1 MTLLTQPT
9 TPATGQDTPTT
20 PPATGAGTNAAP
32 GTGTGTGTNAGT
44 GTGTGSNGATR
55 TGTGAATTGTG
66 TGTAT
71 VTTTTAAG
79 GTVGVTSA
87 GTLAVTAGG
96 TLAAAGGGTVAVAA
110 GGTGT
115 ATAAATATAT
125 ATGAGAGV
133 GRPVSPIT
141 PVTAPAPT
149 TLFPPPP
156 PAAARRTTGRPT
168 GDDDTDQA
176 TTDAVTREL
185 RHLLFDG
192 DEQDTIHTPWRTLIT
207 HDAFLTHD
215 DDLTPTQRTAR
226 SYQRLRLL
234 NATAAGDPLAL
245 ARDPRRLAAL
255 HEWTGIADSA
265 LGTLAGIH
273 YNLFLGTLLDHDH
286 PEHRDLTPYTTLRN
300 TGTFLVTELAHGN
313 DAAHLKTTAHHDPET
328 GGFTLHTPTPGA
340 AKFMPNTTTT
350 GGPKTALVAAR
361 LITHDGTDR
370 GIHLFLTPL
379 HDENGLHPGIH
390 ITPLPPRHLPHPV
403 DHAITTFTHV
413 RLPPTALL
421 QAPHNRLDP
430 DGTHHTTHGNPQKRF
445 LTTID
450 RVTLGKLCMSAA
462 ATGTAR
468 AALTIAVHYANHRHT
483 THHNTPTP
491 LTTHRA
497 HHAPLIDHLAT
508 TYALTLLHRHTLN
521 HHTHHHHNGTPPPP
535 NPTHPRYPTDPPP
548 TKEQTHH
555 LTALTKAFTTHHAR
569 TITTTCRE
577 RCGAWALHP
586 HNPLAHYTQHLEGTI
601 TAEGDNLLITL
612 KAATHL
618 LLNPPPPPPTTPTPP
633 NPLTNLTHLK
643 NLLHHAQ
650 HIWHT
655 RTKQALHT
663 PTHPHT
669 PHTRWNNATNP
680 ALTMTHLHTT
690 LHTTNALLTTLNHT
704 THPTTHTH
712 LKNLTNLYLLNQLTP
727 HTADLI
733 THHHLTPHH
742 HNHIHTT
749 INHLHH
755 TLHPHLTTL
764 TNALNH
770 PHQHTPTPPPT

>member
-1 MTLLTQPT
+1 MTLLTQPIQPP
-9 TPATGQDTPTT
+9 TPATGQDTPTA
-20 PPATGAGTNAAP
+20 PPATPDT
-32 GTGTGTGTNAGT
+32 
-44 GTGTGSNGATR
+44 
-55 TGTGAATTGTG
+55 
-66 TGTAT
+66 TAT
-71 VTTTTAAG
+71 H
-79 GTVGVTSA
+79 
-87 GTLAVTAGG
+87 
-96 TLAAAGGGTVAVAA
+96 
-110 GGTGT
+110 
-115 ATAAATATAT
+115 TAT
-125 ATGAGAGV
+125 ATGAGAAAGTATLTTGTGTGAGSSATTKALLTTATATATATLATAAITTATATGAIGTGAGAGTGTVTGGGTAAGAGAGV
-133 GRPVSPIT
+133 GTGTGGRPAPIS

-149 TLFPPPP
+149 TRFPPP
-156 PAAARRTTGRPT
+156 PAAATRRPAGRPT
-168 GDDDTDQA
+168 GGDDTDQN

-192 DEQDTIHTPWRTLIT
+192 DEQDTLHTPWRTLIT
-207 HDAFLTHD
+207 HDEFLTHD
-215 DDLTPTQRTAR
+215 DDLTPAQRTAR

-234 NATAAGDPLAL
+234 NDTVAGDPLAL

-286 PEHRDLTPYTTLRN
+286 PEHRDLTPYTTLKH

-313 DAAHLKTTAHHDPET
+313 DAAHLETTAHHHPDT
-328 GGFTLHTPTPGA
+328 GEFTLHTPTPGA

-379 HDENGLHPGIH
+379 HDENGPHPGIH

-421 QAPHNRLDP
+421 QAPHTRLEA

-491 LTTHRA
+491 LITHRA

-521 HHTHHHHNGTPPPP
+521 HHTHHHHGTPPPP
-535 NPTHPRYPTDPPP
+535 TPTHPRYPTDPPP

-601 TAEGDNLLITL
+601 TAEGDNLPITL

-663 PTHPHT
+663 PTTPHT
-669 PHTRWNNATNP
+669 PHTRWNNATQP

-742 HNHIHTT
+742 HNQIHTT

-770 PHQHTPTPPPT
+770 PHQHTPTPPPHH

>member
-1 MTLLTQPT
+1 MTLLTFT
-9 TPATGQDTPTT
+9 KHATTPTT
-20 PPATGAGTNAAP
+20 TGAAP
-32 GTGTGTGTNAGT
+32 GAAPAAAAGT
-44 GTGTGSNGATR
+44 AAGTPAGAS
-55 TGTGAATTGTG
+55 TGAAGGATPAAGTTGTTG
-66 TGTAT
+66 AAGTAGMR
-71 VTTTTAAG
+71 AG
-79 GTVGVTSA
+79 QALG
-87 GTLAVTAGG
+87 
-96 TLAAAGGGTVAVAA
+96 
-110 GGTGT
+110 
-115 ATAAATATAT
+115 
-125 ATGAGAGV
+125 
-133 GRPVSPIT
+133 T

-149 TLFPPPP
+149 TAFPAPPTTPTTP
-156 PAAARRTTGRPT
+156 PAATDPSPAP
-168 GDDDTDQA
+168 DDAA
-176 TTDAVTREL
+176 TAAAVTREL

-192 DEQDTIHTPWRTLIT
+192 DEEDTLHTPWRTLIT
-207 HDAFLTHD
+207 HDDFLTHD

-234 NATAAGDPLAL
+234 NATAAGDPLTL
-245 ARDPRRLAAL
+245 ATDPRRLAAL

-273 YNLFLGTLLDHDH
+273 YNLFLGTILDHDH
-286 PEHRDLTPYTTLRN
+286 PEQRDLTPYTTLRH

-313 DAAHLKTTAHHDPET
+313 DAANLKTTAHHHPDT
-328 GGFTLHTPTPGA
+328 GEFTLHTPTPGA

-361 LITHDGTDR
+361 LITHDGHDH

-379 HDENGLHPGIH
+379 HDENGPHPGIH

-421 QAPHNRLDP
+421 QAPHNRLNP
-430 DGTHHTTHGNPQKRF
+430 DGTHTTTHGNPRKRF

-468 AALTIAVHYANHRHT
+468 AAITIAVHYATHRHT
-483 THHNTPTP
+483 THHHTPTP

-497 HHAPLIDHLAT
+497 HHAPLLDNLAT
-508 TYALTLLHRHTLN
+508 TYALTLLHRHTLT
-521 HHTHHHHNGTPPPP
+521 HHTHHHHNGPTPPPTPP
-535 NPTHPRYPTDPPP
+535 NPRYHTDPPP
-548 TKEQTHH
+548 TKNQTHQ

-569 TITTTCRE
+569 TITTTSRE

-612 KAATHL
+612 KTAAEL
-618 LLNPPPPPPTTPTPP
+618 LLTPPPPPPTTPTPP
-633 NPLTNLTHLK
+633 NPLTNLNHLK
-643 NLLHHAQ
+643 TLLHHLQ

-655 RTKQALHT
+655 RAKHALRT
-663 PTHPHT
+663 T
-669 PHTRWNNATNP
+669 PHTTNPHTRFNNATNP
-680 ALTMTHLHTT
+680 ALTMTHITT
-690 LHTTNALLTTLNHT
+690 LIHTTNALLTTLNHT

-712 LKNLTNLYLLNQLTP
+712 LKHLTNLYLLNQLTP
-727 HTADLI
+727 HTGDLL

-742 HNHIHTT
+742 HNQIPTT
-749 INHLHH
+749 TNHLHT
-755 TLHPHLTTL
+755 TLQPHLTTL

-770 PHQHTPTPPPT
+770 PHQHTPTPPPTH

>member
-9 TPATGQDTPTT
+9 TPATTPTPATPPTTENTT
-20 PPATGAGTNAAP
+20 PPTTTPAGTP
-32 GTGTGTGTNAGT
+32 TPRR
-44 GTGTGSNGATR
+44 S
-55 TGTGAATTGTG
+55 
-66 TGTAT
+66 
-71 VTTTTAAG
+71 
-79 GTVGVTSA
+79 
-87 GTLAVTAGG
+87 
-96 TLAAAGGGTVAVAA
+96 
-110 GGTGT
+110 
-115 ATAAATATAT
+115 
-125 ATGAGAGV
+125 
-133 GRPVSPIT
+133 T

-149 TLFPPPP
+149 TLFPRPG
-156 PAAARRTTGRPT
+156 TTGPAPRPT
-168 GDDDTDQA
+168 PRPHPGPGPA
-176 TTDAVTREL
+176 TTATTPHTPEPDPGTEEHTVIHEL

-192 DEQDTIHTPWRTLIT
+192 DEQDTLHTPWRNLIT
-207 HDAFLTHD
+207 HPDFLTPDHH
-215 DDLTPTQRTAR
+215 LTPAQRTTR
-226 SYQRLRLL
+226 SYQRLHHL
-234 NATAAGDPLAL
+234 NATTAGDPLTL
-245 ARDPRRLAAL
+245 AQDPRRLAAL

-265 LGTLAGIH
+265 LATLAGIH
-273 YNLFLGTLLDHDH
+273 YNLFLGTLLDHDPH
-286 PEHRDLTPYTTLRN
+286 QRDLTPYTTLQQ
-300 TGTFLVTELAHGN
+300 TGTFLITERAHGN
-313 DAAHLKTTAHHDPET
+313 DAAHLETTAHHHPDT
-328 GGFTLHTPTPGA
+328 GEFTLHTPHPGA
-340 AKFMPNTTTT
+340 AKFMPNTTTL

-379 HDENGLHPGIH
+379 HNHNGPHPGIH

-403 DHAITTFTHV
+403 DHALTTFTHV

-421 QAPHNRLDP
+421 QAPHTHLTPN
-430 DGTHHTTHGNPQKRF
+430 GTHHTTHGNPQKRF

-521 HHTHHHHNGTPPPP
+521 HHTHHHHNGPTPPTPPP
-535 NPTHPRYPTDPPP
+535 HPHYPTDPPP
-548 TKEQTHH
+548 TKQQTHH

-586 HNPLAHYTQHLEGTI
+586 HNPLAHYTQQLEGTI

-618 LLNPPPPPPTTPTPP
+618 LLNPPPPPPTTTTPP

-650 HIWHT
+650 HIWHN

-690 LHTTNALLTTLNHT
+690 LHTTNALLNTLNHT

-727 HTADLI
+727 HTPELL

-742 HNHIHTT
+742 HNQIHTT
-749 INHLHH
+749 INHLHN

-764 TNALNH
+764 THALNH
-770 PHQHTPTPPPT
+770 PHQHTPTPPPN